1 MTLDPLLA
9 APLLVRLHVAAALAA
24 IPLGAAQFLL
34 PKGDPRH
41 RAMGWAWV
49 VLMAVA
55 AASALGITG
64 RAGAGRWSWI
74 HGMVALVA
82 LMLPL
87 AVLAARSGHIRRH
100 RGTMLGL
107 YLGALLVTGAFTLM
121 PGRIMHRVVF
131 GG

>member
-9 APLLVRLHVAAALAA
+9 APLVVRLHAATAMAA

-41 RAMGWAWV
+41 RALGWAWV
-49 VLMAVA
+49 VLMGVT

-74 HGMVALVA
+74 HGLVALVA
-82 LMLPL
+82 VLLPL
-87 AVLAARSGHIRRH
+87 AVLAARRGHVRRH
-100 RGTMLGL
+100 RATMLGL
-107 YLGALLVTGAFTLM
+107 YLGALLITGALTLT
-121 PGRIMHRVVF
+121 PGRVMHRVVF